1 CSAMLIVV
9 NQYTDA
15 PGSIYPLTLALIGA
29 AAGFIVW
36 NFPRAKIFM
45 GDAGSGFLG
54 ITIGL
59 MILHIAKA
67 DTHFFIAELCLLGV
81 FIVDATTTLLR
92 RLVAGK
98 KVYEAHASHGYQIL
112 ARKYGSH
119 VPVTS
124 LAIAV
129 NLLWLFPFAFFI
141 ASGKIDGV
149 VGLLIAWFPLL
160 VVALKCGAGVKD
172 KESNV
177 NA

>member
-1 CSAMLIVV
+1 
-9 NQYTDA
+9 
-15 PGSIYPLTLALIGA
+15 
-29 AAGFIVW
+29 
-36 NFPRAKIFM
+36 
-45 GDAGSGFLG
+45 
-54 ITIGL
+54 

-129 NLLWLFPFAFFI
+129 NLLWLFPFAF
-141 ASGKIDGV
+141 
-149 VGLLIAWFPLL
+149 LLPQAKLMVLWGCSSPGSRFSLL
-160 VVALKCGAGVKD
+160 H
-172 KESNV
+172 
-177 NA
+177 